1 MARRYPN
8 EMSPSILNALFIAG
22 SVLFA
27 SFGSTEL
34 QAQQP
39 TVKPEFVGTETCR
52 NCHEDQ
58 YKDWSGSHHD
68 WAIKKP
74 TPETVLGDFDD
85 AVFESGDVRFRFFR
99 KDEEFLV
106 ETSEPVEG
114 RTVFAVKFAVG
125 VEPLQQYLVELARG
139 RLQALDVAWDAD
151 GKRWFDL
158 YPDDAS
164 KPGDG
169 LHWSGPY
176 KNWQARCASCHQ
188 TDFSK
193 NYDPRAKTYT
203 SEWKDLSVGCESC
216 HGAGS
221 SHTAWAQDPV
231 EFEKNPPEDVNAR
244 GLLVS
249 FLEGK
254 EGQKTELDTC
264 AGCHSRREAISGDSP
279 PAGSD
284 FDDHYNLATLRNGL
298 YHADGQIDDEV
309 YVYGSF
315 LQSKMFAAGV
325 KCSNC
330 HEPHS
335 ARLKASGNAVC
346 TQCHNETGR
355 ADFASLK
362 PSNYESPEHHRH
374 KETGAGAQCVSCHM
388 VSKNYMVV
396 DPRRDHSF
404 RVPRPDLTE
413 TLGVPNACTSC
424 HQDKSAQW
432 AAKVVADW
440 YPSGRS
446 GSPHFSQAIF
456 RARTLPPGEATDGLV
471 KIAVDESVA
480 AIVRATAIAELR
492 RQMTPAVAK
501 SLLPLLKDENAMIR
515 VNTIR
520 AFEGAS
526 AGLRGGVIAG
536 MMADPIRSVRIAAVR
551 ATLGIS
557 TAGLDADALAVV
569 KKARLEFQNSMRAR
583 TDFPETH
590 MQMAGLAM
598 SGRNMRAADAAFSE
612 ALLLD
617 PQLTNAW
624 SARARMA
631 MVSRQP
637 KRAEKI
643 LMDGLKK
650 NPDSAPIYQSLAGI
664 FVQSGKLQDALKALE
679 NAKKLDPED
688 PITRLDIA
696 RIQSETGNHPD
707 AIRELEILRAKGG
720 ANADALELLVAS
732 LVRNRDKKRALEIV
746 ADLRR
751 RFPSHL
757 PVLEET
763 KSLWDLRR

>member
-1 MARRYPN
+1 
-8 EMSPSILNALFIAG
+8 MSLCILNTLLVAL
-22 SVLFA
+22 VCLLA
-27 SFGSTEL
+27 SSGLSRL

-39 TVKPEFVGTETCR
+39 TVEPEFVGTGTCR
-52 NCHEDQ
+52 DCHEQ
-58 YKDWSGSHHD
+58 QHKDWSGSHHD

-74 TPETVLGDFDD
+74 TAMTVLGNFDE
-85 AVFESGDVRFRFFR
+85 AVFESGDVRMRFFR
-99 KDEEFLV
+99 KDEKFLV

-114 RTVFAVKFAVG
+114 RSVFPVKFTVG
-125 VEPLQQYLVELARG
+125 VEPLQQYLVELDRG
-139 RLQALDVAWDAD
+139 RLQALDVAWDVD
-151 GKRWFDL
+151 GRKWFDL
-158 YPDDAS
+158 YPEDTS

-169 LHWSGPY
+169 FHWSGPY
-176 KNWQARCASCHQ
+176 KNWQTRCASCHQ

-193 NYDPRAKTYT
+193 NYDLRAKTYA

-221 SHTAWAQDPV
+221 SHAAWARNPV
-231 EFEKNPPEDVNAR
+231 EFEKNPPDNVNPQ

-249 FLEGK
+249 FLDGK

-264 AGCHSRREAISGDSP
+264 AGCHSRREAIDADSP
-279 PAGSD
+279 PVGSD
-284 FDDHYNLATLRNGL
+284 FDDHFNLATLRNGL

-315 LQSKMFAAGV
+315 LQSKMYAAGV

-355 ADFASLK
+355 EDFASLK
-362 PSNYESPEHHRH
+362 PSNYDSPDHHRH
-374 KETGAGAQCVSCHM
+374 SETGAGAQCVSCHM
-388 VSKNYMVV
+388 VSKDYMIV

-404 RVPRPDLTE
+404 RVPRPDLSVSLE
-413 TLGVPNACTSC
+413 VPNACTAC

-432 AAKVVADW
+432 AAKIVADW

-446 GSPHFSQAIF
+446 GSAHFSQAIH
-456 RARTLPPGEATDGLV
+456 RSRTFPAGEAIQGLV
-471 KIAVDESVA
+471 AIAVDDSVA

-492 RQMTPAVAK
+492 LQMNPAVAK
-501 SLLPLLKDENAMIR
+501 SLLPLLQDENAIIR

-536 MMADPIRSVRIAAVR
+536 MMADPVRSVRIAAAR

-557 TAGLDADALAVV
+557 TAGLDAEALAAV
-569 KKARLEFQNSMRAR
+569 KRARLEFQHSMRSRA
-583 TDFPETH
+583 DFPETH

-598 SGRNMRAADAAFSE
+598 SGRNIRAADAAFSE

-637 KRAEKI
+637 ERAVKI
-643 LMDGLKK
+643 MMEGLEK
-650 NPDSAPIYQSLAGI
+650 NPDSAPMYQALAGI
-664 FVQSGKLQDALKALE
+664 YVQSGKLPDALKALE
-679 NAKKLDPED
+679 KAKMLDPAD
-688 PITRLDIA
+688 PITRIDIA
-696 RIQSETGNHPD
+696 RIHSETGNHPD
-707 AIRELEILRAKGG
+707 AVRELEILRAKGG
-720 ANADALELLVAS
+720 ADADALELLAAS
-732 LVRNRDKKRALEIV
+732 LVRNGDRKRALEIV
-746 ADLRR
+746 SDLRR
-751 RFPSHL
+751 RFPSHVPDL
-757 PVLEET
+757 KET
-763 KSLWDLRR
+763 KSLWGLGK

>member
-1 MARRYPN
+1 MARRYPD
-8 EMSPSILNALFIAG
+8 EVSLYFLNTFVVALAL
-22 SVLFA
+22 LFA
-27 SFGSTEL
+27 SSGSSQL

-52 NCHEDQ
+52 GCHEGQ
-58 YKDWSGSHHD
+58 YRDWSGSHHD

-74 TPETVLGDFDD
+74 TPETVLGNFDE
-85 AVFESGDVRFRFFR
+85 AVFESGNVRMRFYR
-99 KDEEFLV
+99 ENEDFLV

-114 RTVFAVKFAVG
+114 RSVFAVKFAVG
-125 VEPLQQYLVELARG
+125 VEPLQQYLVELDRG
-139 RLQALDVAWDAD
+139 RLQALDVAWDVE

-158 YPDDAS
+158 YPDDTS

-169 LHWSGPY
+169 FHWSGPY

-188 TDFSK
+188 TDFIK
-193 NYDPRAKTYT
+193 TYDSRAKTYA

-221 SHTAWAQDPV
+221 AHMAWAQNPV
-231 EFEKNPPEDVNAR
+231 EFEKNRPGDVNAH

-249 FLEGK
+249 FLGGK

-264 AGCHSRREAISGDSP
+264 AGCHSRREAIDADSP

-315 LQSKMFAAGV
+315 LQSKMFAEGV

-362 PSNYESPEHHRH
+362 QSNYESPNHHRH
-374 KETGAGAQCVSCHM
+374 SETGAGAQCVSCHM
-388 VSKNYMVV
+388 DSKTYMVV

-404 RVPRPDLTE
+404 RVPRPDLSE

-432 AAKVVADW
+432 AAKIVADW

-446 GSPHFSQAIF
+446 GSAHFSQVIH
-456 RARTLPPGEATDGLV
+456 RARTFPPGEATEGLV
-471 KIAVDESVA
+471 KIAVDTSVA

-501 SLLPLLKDENAMIR
+501 SLLPLLKDENAIVR

-526 AGLRGGVIAG
+526 AGLRGSVIAA
-536 MMADPIRSVRIAAVR
+536 MMADPVRSVRIAAVR

-557 TAGLDADALAVV
+557 TAGLDPDALTAVRT
-569 KKARLEFQNSMRAR
+569 ARLEFQNSMRAR

-598 SGRNMRAADAAFSE
+598 SGRNIRAADAAFSE

-617 PQLTNAW
+617 PQLANAW

-650 NPDSAPIYQSLAGI
+650 NPNSASIYQTLAGI
-664 FVQSGKLQDALKALE
+664 YVQSGKLQDALEALE
-679 NAKKLDPED
+679 KAKMLDPED
-688 PITRLDIA
+688 PIARLDIA

-707 AIRELEILRAKGG
+707 AIRELEILRAKGD
-720 ANADALELLVAS
+720 ADADALELLAAS
-732 LVRNRDKKRALEIV
+732 LVRNNDKKRALEII

-751 RFPSHL
+751 RFPSHS
-757 PVLEET
+757 PVLKET
-763 KSLWDLRR
+763 KSLWGLGR